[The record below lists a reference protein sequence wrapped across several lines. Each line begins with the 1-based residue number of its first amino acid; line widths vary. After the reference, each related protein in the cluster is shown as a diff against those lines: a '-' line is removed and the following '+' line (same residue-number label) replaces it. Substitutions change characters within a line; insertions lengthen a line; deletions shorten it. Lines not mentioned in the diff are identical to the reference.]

1 MVVYSYSAIDQEGN
15 ERQGTIDAVNMD
27 VAISALQRRG
37 LVVSGIDAAEQ
48 KSAFLSTNISLFE
61 RVQNRDVVML
71 SRQITT
77 LFEAQVSALRA
88 FRLLASE
95 ARTPFLA
102 DKLTAIGNDIQAGS
116 SISASLSKHPDVF
129 SQFYVNMVRAG
140 EEAGKLDETFT
151 FLADYLD
158 RNYEITQKAKNALI
172 YPAFVML
179 TFIVVMVMMMTLV
192 IPRLA
197 SILDEVG
204 QDIPIYTRV
213 VIGISTFMSDYI
225 LLLGALVLIAGA
237 FFYQYSRTERG
248 RYGLARARLA
258 IPHVGGIFEKLFL
271 SRLADNLSTMLRSG
285 IQMVRGIEITATV
298 VDDAVYEKIL
308 AQAASEVKSGAPL
321 SEVLRQS
328 PEIPGIVVAM
338 IKIGEET
345 GNLSQILDTL
355 AKFYRRE
362 VTNSIDTLVSLIEP
376 FMIVSLAVGVAF
388 LLAAVLIPIYNI
400 SAGF

>member
-1 MVVYSYSAIDQEGN
+1 MVIFSYSALDQEGN

-37 LVVSGIDAAEQ
+37 LVVSGIDAAD
-48 KSAFLSTNISLFE
+48 KKTLLSSRITLFE

-88 FRLLASE
+88 FRLLAAE

-102 DKLTAIGNDIQAGS
+102 EKLSAIGNDIQAGS
-116 SISASLSKHPDVF
+116 SISAALSKHPDVF
-129 SQFYVNMVRAG
+129 SPFYVNMVRAG

-179 TFIVVMVMMMTLV
+179 TFIVVMTLMMTMV

-197 SILDEVG
+197 TILDEVG
-204 QDIPIYTRV
+204 QQVPIYTRV
-213 VIGISTFMSDYI
+213 VIGISQFMSEYI
-225 LLLGALVLIAGA
+225 LLLGVLVLVAGV
-237 FFYQYSRTERG
+237 FFFQYARTERG

-258 IPHVGGIFEKLFL
+258 VPHIGGIFQKLFL

-308 AQAASEVKSGAPL
+308 TAAVDEVKGGAPL
-321 SEVLRQS
+321 SEVLRKY

>member
-1 MVVYSYSAIDQEGN
+1 MVIFSYSALDQEGN

-37 LVVSGIDAAEQ
+37 LVVSGIDAAD
-48 KSAFLSTNISLFE
+48 KKTLLSSRITLFE

-88 FRLLASE
+88 FRLLAAE

-102 DKLTAIGNDIQAGS
+102 EKLSAIGNDIQAGS
-116 SISASLSKHPDVF
+116 SISAALSKHPDVF
-129 SQFYVNMVRAG
+129 SPFYVNMVRAG

-179 TFIVVMVMMMTLV
+179 TFIVVTTLMMTMV

-197 SILDEVG
+197 TILDEVG
-204 QDIPIYTRV
+204 QQVPIYTRV
-213 VIGISTFMSDYI
+213 VIGISQFMSEYI
-225 LLLGALVLIAGA
+225 LLLGVLVLVAGV
-237 FFYQYSRTERG
+237 FFFQYARTERG

-258 IPHVGGIFEKLFL
+258 VPHIGGIFQKLFL

-308 AQAASEVKSGAPL
+308 TAAVDEVKGGAPL
-321 SEVLRQS
+321 SEVLRKY